1 MKLDVEINNLAGAR
15 IRKDFLRNAI
25 RETLNASGYDFLRK
39 KSVSVSVAIVPPAEI
54 KKLNKA
60 YRKKNAVTDVLS
72 FAEHKNRAALEKI
85 RDKDIFL
92 GELILCYNDIAEYA
106 RKNNLKVTQELSKV
120 VSHGLLHLL
129 GFSHGRKMF
138 ALQDAVSGN
147 ATRPAPAKKN

>member
-15 IRKDFLRNAI
+15 IRKDFLNNAI
-25 RETLNASGYDFLRK
+25 KETLGASGYDFLRK

-85 RDKDIFL
+85 QDKDIFL
-92 GELILCYNDIAEYA
+92 GELVLCYNDIAEYA

-138 ALQDAVSGN
+138 ALQDAVSRN